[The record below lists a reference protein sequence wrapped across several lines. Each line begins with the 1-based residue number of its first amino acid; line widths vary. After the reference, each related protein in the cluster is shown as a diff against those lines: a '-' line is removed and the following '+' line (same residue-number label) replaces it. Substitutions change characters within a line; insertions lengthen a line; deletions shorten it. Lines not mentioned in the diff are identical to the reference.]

1 MNTKNYFELGEITPY
16 YFNKKLILALDERW
30 QNYFDSKNQNF
41 KIAINQNQIIL
52 IGPKV
57 STQDP
62 TESYNQPSE
71 ADTSE

>member
-1 MNTKNYFELGEITPY
+1 MNKNYFELGEVAPY
-16 YFNKKLILALDERW
+16 HFNKKLILALDERW
-30 QNYFDSKNQNF
+30 LNFFESKNQNF
-41 KIAINQNQIIL
+41 KVAINQNQIIL

-71 ADTSE
+71 ADTIG